1 MNINTDEWDDLQPA
15 PKAAAA
21 TAPVRFSLKQ
31 GRGGAWRATVLI
43 RKEVLE
49 KLRLTHWRF
58 AVRIGKGGNRHRLAI
73 VPATDGRF
81 ELQGVGKAKGGGVY
95 KLFLPPVDS
104 WAEVE
109 METMAVTHSVA
120 DFRGSQKALFI
131 DLPKPVWDAAAA
143 LAVRR
148 AREG

>member
-1 MNINTDEWDDLQPA
+1 MNLNTDEWDDLQPA
-15 PKAAAA
+15 PKAAAVM
-21 TAPVRFSLKQ
+21 APVRFSLKQ
-31 GRGGAWRATVLI
+31 GRGGTWRATVLI

-49 KLRLTHWRF
+49 KLRATHWRF

-73 VPATDGRF
+73 VPASDGRF
-81 ELQGVGKAKGGGVY
+81 ELQEVGKAKGGGVY
-95 KLFLPPVDS
+95 RLFLPPVDS

-109 METMAVTHSVA
+109 MATMAVGHSVA

-131 DLPKPVWDAAAA
+131 DLPRPVWDMGAA

-148 AREG
+148 ARKG